1 MFKHFHCEARRT
13 RSAVEVQH
21 VPSGHI
27 PRSASSIR
35 SFTQIRQKC
44 SSIFNA
50 KPTRPDQP
58 LRFSMARFLTP
69 CHPQGFIHQ
78 KLQQMPTKCSSIFNA
93 KPTRPAQP
101 LRFSMARFLTPC
113 HPQRFIHQK
122 LHQMPTKCSIIF
134 SAKPLGPSP
143 PLTFSMARFL
153 TSCYPQR
160 FIHQKLHQMPTKCSI
175 IFNAKPLGPS
185 PPLTFSMVHLTSE
198 PFLPS
203 PTVCPS
209 NRSPTVTELPPGTW
223 PGKSPSVVRK
233 SYPLQRGNCHSYP
246 PRPPNTH

>member
-69 CHPQGFIHQ
+69 CHPQ
-78 KLQQMPTKCSSIFNA
+78 
-93 KPTRPAQP
+93 
-101 LRFSMARFLTPC
+101 
-113 HPQRFIHQK
+113 RFIHQK
-122 LHQMPTKCSIIF
+122 LHQMPTKML
-134 SAKPLGPSP
+134 K
-143 PLTFSMARFL
+143 
-153 TSCYPQR
+153 
-160 FIHQKLHQMPTKCSI
+160 H
-175 IFNAKPLGPS
+175 
-185 PPLTFSMVHLTSE
+185 
-198 PFLPS
+198 
-203 PTVCPS
+203 
-209 NRSPTVTELPPGTW
+209 
-223 PGKSPSVVRK
+223 
-233 SYPLQRGNCHSYP
+233 LQREAHQTRSAVEVQHGSFPHTMSPAALHPSEASPNANKMLNHLQREA
-246 PRPPNTH
+246 PRTISAADVQHGSFPHTMLPAALHPSEASPNANKMLNHLQREAPRTISAADVQHGSSHIRTLLAQPHGLPVESKPYRH